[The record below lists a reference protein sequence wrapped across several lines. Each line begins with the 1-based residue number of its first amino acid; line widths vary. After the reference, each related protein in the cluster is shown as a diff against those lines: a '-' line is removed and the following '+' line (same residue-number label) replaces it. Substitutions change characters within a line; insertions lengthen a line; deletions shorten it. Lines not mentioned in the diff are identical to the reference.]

1 MLAKICNII
10 RMCKEPLAYVVF
22 GILTTVVNIAVYY
35 LMSDVMKIHYL
46 LANIIAWICSVLFA
60 FLTNKIW
67 VFESRLWQ
75 GKIVLA
81 EMGSFFLARAAT
93 GVMDMLLMWM
103 LVDIAAVEEMIAK
116 VAVNVLVI
124 VLNYVASKQ
133 WIFRKKI

>member
-10 RMCKEPLAYVVF
+10 RMYKEPLAYVVF

-124 VLNYVASKQ
+124 VLNYVASKR
-133 WIFRKKI
+133 WILRKKI

>member
-10 RMCKEPLAYVVF
+10 RMYKEPLAYVVF

>member
-10 RMCKEPLAYVVF
+10 RMYKEPLAYVVF

-133 WIFRKKI
+133 WIFRKKV

>member
-10 RMCKEPLAYVVF
+10 RMYKEPLAYVVF

-35 LMSDVMKIHYL
+35 LMADVMKIHYL

>member
-10 RMCKEPLAYVVF
+10 RMYKEPLAYVVF

-103 LVDIAAVEEMIAK
+103 LVDIAAVEEMVAK

-133 WIFRKKI
+133 WIFRKKV